1 MKGGR
6 SQEAIRAKCF
16 HPSGS
21 FVEFNEEEV
30 EQSIPHRFEQIVRE
44 YPDRIA
50 VKTRNHTLTYS
61 ALNKA
66 ANRVARAILAK
77 RGEEQEPVAILIEN
91 DAPTVASAFGALKAG
106 KIFVTIDPSDTHAR
120 NAFLVEDSKASLV
133 VTNNKNIHLARELAH
148 NAIQL
153 VNIDELDT
161 SLSDE
166 SPGLSIPPDAFAH
179 IVYTSGSTGQPK
191 GVLSDHRKAL
201 HQAMTYTNAFH
212 VCKDDRLSLLSSY
225 GSAQATMIMWNALLS
240 GAALHSLDL
249 KEESLAHLAEW
260 LIQEE
265 ISIMH
270 VIVTIF
276 RHLTSTL
283 TGAGRFP
290 NLRLIRIG
298 GSPAS
303 KRDVELF
310 EQYFPS
316 HCLLVNGLSTSE
328 GGIISHYF
336 IDRNTPIPGSTVPV
350 GYPGDDKEILLLDEE
365 GKEVGPDCVG
375 EIGVKSRYLSRGY
388 WGRPDLTR
396 AKFLPD
402 PNGGDE
408 RVYLT
413 GDLGRLL
420 PDGAL
425 EYIGRKDFRVKVRG
439 YSVEIGEI
447 EMRLLDHEGVSES
460 AVVALD
466 DQSGDKR
473 LVAYFVP
480 RRQPAPMIGELQ
492 SFLKEKLPEYMIPS
506 AFVMLDSLPLAPN
519 GTKVDYRALP
529 TPGQGRPE
537 LATPFVAPRTAI
549 EEKLA
554 KIWAEVLGV
563 DHVGIHDNFFE
574 LGGHSLLAM
583 QIISQI
589 HAAFQVEP
597 SLRRFFEAV
606 TVEGLAELIETVRGT
621 RENAQPVSSDLTSE
635 NETGE
640 L

>member
-77 RGEEQEPVAILIEN
+77 RGEEQEPVAILLEN

-166 SPGLSIPPDAFAH
+166 SPGLCIPPDAFAH

-265 ISIMH
+265 
-270 VIVTIF
+270 
-276 RHLTSTL
+276 
-283 TGAGRFP
+283 
-290 NLRLIRIG
+290 
-298 GSPAS
+298 
-303 KRDVELF
+303 
-310 EQYFPS
+310 
-316 HCLLVNGLSTSE
+316 
-328 GGIISHYF
+328 
-336 IDRNTPIPGSTVPV
+336 
-350 GYPGDDKEILLLDEE
+350 
-365 GKEVGPDCVG
+365 
-375 EIGVKSRYLSRGY
+375 
-388 WGRPDLTR
+388 
-396 AKFLPD
+396 
-402 PNGGDE
+402 
-408 RVYLT
+408 
-413 GDLGRLL
+413 
-420 PDGAL
+420 
-425 EYIGRKDFRVKVRG
+425 
-439 YSVEIGEI
+439 
-447 EMRLLDHEGVSES
+447 
-460 AVVALD
+460 
-466 DQSGDKR
+466 
-473 LVAYFVP
+473 
-480 RRQPAPMIGELQ
+480 
-492 SFLKEKLPEYMIPS
+492 
-506 AFVMLDSLPLAPN
+506 
-519 GTKVDYRALP
+519 
-529 TPGQGRPE
+529 
-537 LATPFVAPRTAI
+537 
-549 EEKLA
+549 
-554 KIWAEVLGV
+554 
-563 DHVGIHDNFFE
+563 
-574 LGGHSLLAM
+574 
-583 QIISQI
+583 
-589 HAAFQVEP
+589 
-597 SLRRFFEAV
+597 
-606 TVEGLAELIETVRGT
+606 
-621 RENAQPVSSDLTSE
+621 
-635 NETGE
+635 
-640 L
+640 